1 MCIKVYAFFE
11 PQAVDDLAEY
21 GHGLIRPGSR

>member
-11 PQAVDDLAEY
+11 PQAADDLAEY
-21 GHGLIRPGSR
+21 GDSLIRPGSR